1 MENRFLFHRVNFA
14 DNELPSFN
22 QNKAKG
28 WYNYGEDNK
37 YPQFLIELFNK
48 SPKHNAIVTQ
58 KSMYL
63 QGDSYEIKTSTTET
77 QAQAEDCL
85 NNINAFENYEELR
98 NKICQDFELFNGF
111 YLEIIWNKAKTKIA
125 EIYHLPFQNVRK
137 GKNQYFYSKDWN
149 DRKEEVCEYVAFNPT
164 TRESKSIYEFKEY
177 RAGQGVYPLPSYIGA
192 LKYIEID
199 THISDWHLNS
209 IKTGF
214 SAQTMIS
221 FYKGIP
227 TPEELREINRKFKR
241 NYTGSQK
248 AGEIILSFNDK
259 NDKAPTIENLQPSDF
274 DKQFLQLNEQVQ
286 TEIFV
291 GHRISNPVIFG
302 ISQAGTLGQRNEII
316 EAYELFQT
324 AYIEPRQKE
333 VDNAFN
339 YVFGY
344 MCDGA
349 SIVTTNVPP
358 IGLDYNDLYKSG
370 LITNEE
376 ARQELGLPALTTVK
390 VQSNLNDAINSL
402 SPLVAN
408 NVLSNMTINEK
419 RQLAGLP
426 PIQGGDALPN
436 GQTIAQVGM
445 SSHKLEDLV
454 ISEFAKCGIDKV
466 NFEKLEFATAGEVA
480 ILQILNDNPGL
491 TIGEVAKYG
500 NLDANKLMDAV
511 TNLIKNG
518 DIKSDNGA
526 LTVTKSGTSTLKDNA
541 QYQLEI
547 RYEYGLDPAFAG
559 ENEIIPTSR
568 EFCRRMISLNK
579 MYTRS
584 EIDTISARVGED
596 VWKYRG
602 GWYTIPGTTD
612 HIHHCRHI
620 WNSKVVK
627 RKL

>member
-349 SIVTTNVPP
+349 KITTTNKPP
-358 IGLDYNDLYKSG
+358 LGLDYIDLFKNG
-370 LITNEE
+370 IIDVNE
-376 ARQELGLPALTTVK
+376 ARKELGFKDKTT
-390 VQSNLNDAINSL
+390 
-402 SPLVAN
+402 
-408 NVLSNMTINEK
+408 
-419 RQLAGLP
+419 
-426 PIQGGDALPN
+426 
-436 GQTIAQVGM
+436 M
-445 SSHKLEDLV
+445 STHSLEDKV

-584 EIDTISARVGED
+584 EIDTISAIVGEN

>member
-177 RAGQGVYPLPSYIGA
+177 RAGQGIYPLPSYIGA

-349 SIVTTNVPP
+349 KITTTNKPP
-358 IGLDYNDLYKSG
+358 LGLDYIDLFKNG
-370 LITNEE
+370 IIDVNE
-376 ARQELGLPALTTVK
+376 ARKELGFKDKTT
-390 VQSNLNDAINSL
+390 
-402 SPLVAN
+402 
-408 NVLSNMTINEK
+408 
-419 RQLAGLP
+419 
-426 PIQGGDALPN
+426 
-436 GQTIAQVGM
+436 M
-445 SSHKLEDLV
+445 SSHSLEDKV

-526 LTVTKSGTSTLKDNA
+526 LTVTKSGTSTLNDNA